1 VGLGVD
7 ARHPRPAWRNSGGA
21 GRLRQDLG
29 GASARRGSA
38 RELVRASGVIGA
50 GPGSGVGE

>member
-1 VGLGVD
+1 MVSLMMCLQPVGI
-7 ARHPRPAWRNSGGA
+7 WIT
-21 GRLRQDLG
+21 RQLTKYVFDQTS

-38 RELVRASGVIGA
+38 RELVQASGVIGA